1 MSCVNMREQRA
12 VAGVFVMGLAVL
24 VAGCATQTQ
33 TTTTTTPVQT
43 APSSASLP
51 TVETDRRRASDDG
64 DPQKRARIR
73 LDLAGAYFAEG
84 QWNTA
89 LDEVKQA
96 LAASPDL
103 PQALNLRG
111 LIHAELG
118 EDQLAE
124 ESYRRALQVAPNDGD
139 VMHNY
144 GWFLCARQRYGEAEA
159 FFQRAVAMPQYRTPS
174 RTLLVQGVCEA
185 RSGRLDQAE
194 ATLKRAYELD
204 AGNPAT
210 AMNLADVL
218 LRRGEYERA
227 RFYVRRVNNNPE
239 LRNAESLWL
248 AARIE
253 RRLGNPQ
260 GVRDLGDQLRSRYP
274 ASREAAAFERGAFDE

>member
-1 MSCVNMREQRA
+1 MKCLSALSVA
-12 VAGVFVMGLAVL
+12 VAFAAAAPVLAQDYPNR
-24 VAGCATQTQ
+24 GPGQY
-33 TTTTTTPVQT
+33 TP
-43 APSSASLP
+43 SGDRP
-51 TVETDRRRASDDG
+51 TASDEG
-64 DPQKRARIR
+64 DALKRARIR

-84 QWNTA
+84 QVATA
-89 LDEVKQA
+89 LDEVKLA

-111 LIHAELG
+111 LIYAQMG
-118 EDQLAE
+118 EEQLAE
-124 ESYRRALQVAPNDGD
+124 DSFKRALHVAPNDGD

-144 GWFLCARQRYGEAEA
+144 GWFLCERRRYTEADA
-159 FFQRAVAMPQYRTPS
+159 LFQRALGTPQYRTPS

-185 RSGRLDQAE
+185 RNGELELAE
-194 ATLKRAYELD
+194 GTLKRAYELD

-218 LRRGEYERA
+218 YRRGEFERA
-227 RFYVRRVNNNPE
+227 RFYVRRVNNDAQ

-253 RRLGNPQ
+253 HRLSNPQ
-260 GVRDLGDQLRSRYP
+260 GVRDLGNQLRSAYP